1 MRKFL
6 FLVVIL
12 VFVFPLQ
19 SQIPFNFRAFN
30 WSMLGRLMQQISKPQ
45 LRLSESDVVYV
56 IPDEKV
62 FHLEGCEKLGSSKTG
77 MSVRHAREVREYEP
91 CSECIL
97 SKGITLYRVPIAS
110 TILEDMREARRAYVA
125 TKVEMGKMSQRV
137 KDAILRGDVLIGM
150 TSSDVIASRGRP
162 HDVNKTTGVFGV
174 HEQWVMHAFHD
185 SGLWDL
191 KGKEYGYIYF
201 ENGLVTSWQS
211 R

>member
-6 FLVVIL
+6 VLVVIL

-19 SQIPFNFRAFN
+19 AQLSFNWSGAN
-30 WSMLGRLMQQISKPQ
+30 WSMLNGLMQQMNKAQ

-56 IPDEKV
+56 VPGEKV

-97 SKGITLYRVPIAS
+97 SKGITLYRVPIDS
-110 TILEDMREARRAYVA
+110 TILEDMQEARRAYVA
-125 TKVEMGKMSQRV
+125 TKVEMGKMLQRV

-150 TSSDVIASRGRP
+150 ISSDVIASRGRP
-162 HDVNKTTGVFGV
+162 HDVNKTTTKFGIN
-174 HEQWVMHAFHD
+174 EQWVMYAFND